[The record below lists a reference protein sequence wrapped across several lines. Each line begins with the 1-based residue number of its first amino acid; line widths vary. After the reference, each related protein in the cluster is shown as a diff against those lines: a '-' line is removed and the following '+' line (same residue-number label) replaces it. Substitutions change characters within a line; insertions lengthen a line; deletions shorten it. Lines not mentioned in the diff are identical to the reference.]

1 MLHKVDPRIWKIG
14 FFIWA
19 AVILLLTSFP
29 NPQNLLPSP
38 PGLDKLA
45 HTAVYSILAFLL
57 AAWLRRG
64 TAPRPWWFIIVF
76 LCVFALLDEL
86 HQIPIPG
93 RFFSW
98 WDVVADLGGVALGIT
113 AVLAVYGRQDARSET
128 GRRD

>member
-45 HTAVYSILAFLL
+45 HTAVYCILAFLM
-57 AAWLRRG
+57 AAWLRRQ
-64 TAPRPWWFIIVF
+64 ASPRPWWLIFVF
-76 LCVFALLDEL
+76 LATFGLLDEL

-98 WDVVADLGGVALGIT
+98 WDVVADLVGVALGIT
-113 AVLAVYGRQDARSET
+113 AVLGVSRRQSEKAHPQ
-128 GRRD
+128 R